1 MKKVSLLLVSL
12 LTVFV
17 TSLSMVAFAAPSDE
31 NPYKNHYTKE
41 AQAIRKQGTAKIVFQ
56 FMTRDNMTR
65 DNVPMPGVI
74 MLYNTTKEK
83 GQEAVADEKGMIQ
96 FDVKTSELYYVHH
109 VIYNRNIL
117 PIQGGAMVNNIDK
130 LDIRKGT
137 VLWNV
142 IVKYGE
148 QAFMSYRGN

>member
-17 TSLSMVAFAAPSDE
+17 TSLTMVAYAAPSDE

-56 FMTRDNMTR
+56 FM
-65 DNVPMPGVI
+65 
-74 MLYNTTKEK
+74 KEK

>member
-12 LTVFV
+12 LTVFI

-31 NPYKNHYTKE
+31 NPYKNHYVKE

-56 FMTRDNMTR
+56 FMTRE
-65 DNVPMPGVI
+65 NVP
-74 MLYNTTKEK
+74 NTTKEK
-83 GQEAVADEKGMIQ
+83 GQEAYADEKGMIQ
-96 FDVKTSELYYVHH
+96 FDVKASELYYVHH
-109 VIYNRNIL
+109 VIYDRKIL
-117 PIQGGAMVNNIDK
+117 PIQGGAMVNNVDK

-142 IVKYGE
+142 IVKYGD

>member
-1 MKKVSLLLVSL
+1 MKKTFLLLVSL

-17 TSLSMVAFAAPSDE
+17 TSMSMAAFAAPSDE
-31 NPYKNHYTKE
+31 NPYKNHYAKE
-41 AQAIRKQGTAKIVFQ
+41 AQALRKQGTARIVFQ
-56 FMTRDNMTR
+56 FMTRENE
-65 DNVPMPGVI
+65 PLPGVI

-142 IVKYGE
+142 IVKYGD

>member
-17 TSLSMVAFAAPSDE
+17 TSLTMVAYAAPSDE

-56 FMTRDNMTR
+56 FM
-65 DNVPMPGVI
+65 

>member
-56 FMTRDNMTR
+56 FMCPCRASSCCIIPQKKKAR
-65 DNVPMPGVI
+65 KRLPM
-74 MLYNTTKEK
+74 KK
-83 GQEAVADEKGMIQ
+83 A
-96 FDVKTSELYYVHH
+96 
-109 VIYNRNIL
+109 
-117 PIQGGAMVNNIDK
+117 
-130 LDIRKGT
+130 
-137 VLWNV
+137 
-142 IVKYGE
+142 
-148 QAFMSYRGN
+148 

>member
-56 FMTRDNMTR
+56 FMTRDN
-65 DNVPMPGVI
+65 VPMPGVI

-117 PIQGGAMVNNIDK
+117 PRHGQQ
-130 LDIRKGT
+130 
-137 VLWNV
+137 
-142 IVKYGE
+142 Y
-148 QAFMSYRGN
+148 

>member
-12 LTVFV
+12 LTVFI

-41 AQAIRKQGTAKIVFQ
+41 AQALRKQGTAKIIFQ
-56 FMTRDNMTR
+56 FMTRE
-65 DNVPMPGVI
+65 NVPLPGVI

-83 GQEAVADEKGMIQ
+83 GQEAYADEKGMIQ
-96 FDVKTSELYYVHH
+96 FDVKD
-109 VIYNRNIL
+109 
-117 PIQGGAMVNNIDK
+117 NIDK

-142 IVKYGE
+142 IVKYGD

>member
-1 MKKVSLLLVSL
+1 
-12 LTVFV
+12 
-17 TSLSMVAFAAPSDE
+17 
-31 NPYKNHYTKE
+31 
-41 AQAIRKQGTAKIVFQ
+41 
-56 FMTRDNMTR
+56 
-65 DNVPMPGVI
+65 

-109 VIYNRNIL
+109 VIYNRTIL
-117 PIQGGAMVNNIDK
+117 PIQGSAMVNNVDK

-142 IVKYGE
+142 IVKYGD

>member
-1 MKKVSLLLVSL
+1 
-12 LTVFV
+12 
-17 TSLSMVAFAAPSDE
+17 
-31 NPYKNHYTKE
+31 
-41 AQAIRKQGTAKIVFQ
+41 
-56 FMTRDNMTR
+56 MTR

-117 PIQGGAMVNNIDK
+117 PITEIYYRFRAAPWSTI
-130 LDIRKGT
+130 LTSWISARAPFCGT
-137 VLWNV
+137 
-142 IVKYGE
+142 
-148 QAFMSYRGN
+148 